1 MSKPCMASRCTSSN
15 SSLVFVSGASF
26 FSLTF
31 FEPLL
36 KAKHSIKIFKDI
48 IWYSSPKNIARCTYV
63 TLPPLLPSPL
73 SFLPPNLNMR
83 KLRFKE
89 LSQLTEPL
97 TGCIMLA
104 GFWTSLVLIFLK
116 NGHGPLWAIRGLD
129 EIMVAWNLELPGVE
143 LLLLYKLNALQQI
156 PKFIE
161 HIKACSNRK
170 AYFLWIL
177 QIDS

>member
-1 MSKPCMASRCTSSN
+1 MAWRCTSSN
-15 SSLVFVSGASF
+15 FSLVFVSGASL

-36 KAKHSIKIFKDI
+36 KAKHSTKIFKDM
-48 IWYSSPKNIARCTYV
+48 IWYPFLRILQGV
-63 TLPPLLPSPL
+63 PVLLPPSLPPPPL

-89 LSQLTEPL
+89 LNQLTEVL
-97 TGCIMLA
+97 IGCIMA

-116 NGHGPLWAIRGLD
+116 NGHGPLWAIGGLD
-129 EIMVAWNLELPGVE
+129 EIMVAWNLELPGIE

-156 PKFIE
+156 PKFMAQ
-161 HIKACSNRK
+161 IKACSNRK
-170 AYFLWIL
+170 TYFLWIL
-177 QIDS
+177 